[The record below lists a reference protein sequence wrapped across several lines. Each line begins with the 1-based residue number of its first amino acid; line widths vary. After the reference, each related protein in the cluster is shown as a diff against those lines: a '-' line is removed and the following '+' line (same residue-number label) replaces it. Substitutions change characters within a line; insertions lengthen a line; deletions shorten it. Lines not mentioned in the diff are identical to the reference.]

1 MTNLADTSI
10 PSWVLRPPLL
20 PLDSSG
26 TSYVLVGVGRNAE
39 PVLER
44 WRHDLVDHP
53 VTLIAHADAESACAA
68 LVEELRQAQV
78 GVRVR
83 LTGPAGACL
92 SLRGTALNAGLD
104 DDEIAVQ
111 PAGEGAIEVSC
122 THCGAASRVFADVG
136 ETVVCSGCLRN
147 LLIYHHVSR
156 RSGRF
161 MGYMVDAEV
170 DAI

>member
-10 PSWVLRPPLL
+10 PPWVLSPPPL

-26 TSYVLVGVGRNAE
+26 TRYVLVGVGPETE
-39 PVLER
+39 PVLRR
-44 WRHDLVDHP
+44 WRRDLADRP
-53 VTLIAHADAESACAA
+53 VALAACADVESACAA
-68 LVEELRQAQV
+68 LVEQLRHAQV

-92 SLRGTALNAGLD
+92 ALRATALGAGLN
-104 DDEIAVQ
+104 DDEIAVL

-122 THCGAASRVFADVG
+122 THCGAASRVCAGVG
-136 ETVVCSGCLRN
+136 DTVVCSGCRRS
-147 LLIYHHVSR
+147 LLVYHHVSR
-156 RSGRF
+156 CSGRF

-170 DAI
+170 ATT